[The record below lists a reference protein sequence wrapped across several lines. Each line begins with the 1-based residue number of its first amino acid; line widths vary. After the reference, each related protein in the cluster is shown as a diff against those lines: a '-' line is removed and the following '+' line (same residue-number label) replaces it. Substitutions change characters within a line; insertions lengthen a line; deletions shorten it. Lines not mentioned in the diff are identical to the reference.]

1 MLLARSRRCQGLE
14 CHGAPNAHFLWIL
27 PPCILQFTVAESFL
41 QPVSETACI
50 ESTLDVGKE

>member
-1 MLLARSRRCQGLE
+1 MLLGRSRCCQGLE
-14 CHGAPNAHFLWIL
+14 CRGAPIAHFIRIL

-50 ESTLDVGKE
+50 ESTLDVGTE